1 MLRSHSF
8 LRLVIAIGAS
18 QLAGILGSF
27 FTMSAIPEWYRY
39 LLKPAIAP
47 PNWVFGP
54 VWTTLFI
61 LMGVAAWLVW
71 ERGARRRDVRIALGL
86 FLIQLGLNTLWSV
99 VFFGLQNPGAAFVEI
114 LILIIAILATMRAF
128 YPISRLAALLLV
140 PYIAWVSFAAYIT
153 WSIYQLNTPL
163 T

>member
-47 PNWVFGP
+47 PNWVFGL

-128 YPISRLAALLLV
+128 YPISRLAALLLA

>member
-71 ERGARRRDVRIALGL
+71 ERGARRRDVRVALGL

-140 PYIAWVSFAAYIT
+140 PYIAWVSFAAYLT